1 VTGARARSTRLGARG
16 LAVIALVCGLAACTR
31 PESDEIVLQFWAMG
45 REGEVVAELTRG
57 FEASHPGIRVKVQ
70 QIPWQG
76 AHEKLLTAFVG
87 EATPDVAQMG
97 NTWIPEFTALGAL
110 APLNQSV
117 AASGRVDPRDYF
129 PGIWDTNLIDGSL
142 RGVPWYVDTRLL
154 FYRRD
159 LLAQAGFDHPPRSW
173 SEWMEMLGAIKRLPG
188 PEHYS
193 ILVPLNEFEPLL
205 LLGLQQE
212 EPLLREGDRWGNFR
226 SPGFRRAL
234 GFYLELF
241 DKELAPR
248 ATNTQISNVWNEF
261 ARGYFAFYITGPWNI
276 GEFKRRLP
284 PELQESWMTAP
295 LPGPQGAGLSSA
307 GGSSLVVFTGS
318 RHKDAAW
325 QLIEYLSQPDV
336 QRRFYALSGD
346 LPPRRSSW
354 EDPALAGDIHAAAF
368 RDQLERVEPT
378 PKVPEWERIA
388 TEMRI
393 VAEQAAHGDLT
404 VDAAAAELD
413 ARADRILEKR
423 RWILAREAGK

>member
-1 VTGARARSTRLGARG
+1 MTVAGAVRWLS
-16 LAVIALVCGLAACTR
+16 IAMLVCGMAACTR
-31 PESDEIVLQFWAMG
+31 SGSEEIVLEFWAMG

-57 FEASHPGIRVKVQ
+57 FEARHPGIRVNVQ
-70 QIPWQG
+70 QLPWQG

-87 EATPDVAQMG
+87 DATPDVAQMG
-97 NTWIPEFTALGAL
+97 NTWVPEFATLGAL
-110 APLNQSV
+110 APLAPSA
-117 AASGRVDPRDYF
+117 AASAVVEQEDYF
-129 PGIWDTNLIDGSL
+129 PGIWDTNVIDGQL
-142 RGVPWYVDTRLL
+142 FGIPWYVDTRLL

-173 SEWMEMLGAIKRLPG
+173 EEWRQMLIAIKRLPG
-188 PEHYS
+188 AEHYS

-212 EPLLREGDRWGNFR
+212 EPLLREGGRWGNFR

-248 ATNTQISNVWNEF
+248 ATNTQIANVWNEF

-284 PELQESWMTAP
+284 QELQGSWMTAP
-295 LPGPQGAGLSSA
+295 LPGPSGAGLSNA
-307 GGSSLVVFTGS
+307 GGSSLVVFADS
-318 RHKDAAW
+318 RRKEAAW
-325 QLIEYLSQPDV
+325 KLIEYLSQPEI
-336 QRRFYALSGD
+336 QRRFYELSGD

-354 EDPALAGDIHAAAF
+354 EGSALGDDVHAAAF

-388 TEMRI
+388 TELRI
-393 VAEQAAHGDLT
+393 VAEQAAHGTLT

-423 RWILAREAGK
+423 RWILEREARE

>member
-1 VTGARARSTRLGARG
+1 MTEAGTGSTGPSARWLSVA
-16 LAVIALVCGLAACTR
+16 ALVCGVAACAR
-31 PESDEIVLQFWAMG
+31 GDSNEIVLEFWAMG

-57 FEASHPGIRVKVQ
+57 FEASHPGIRVNVQ
-70 QIPWQG
+70 QLPWQG

-87 EATPDVAQMG
+87 DATPDLAQMG
-97 NTWIPEFTALGAL
+97 NTWVPEFATLGAL
-110 APLNQSV
+110 AALDPPV
-117 AASGRVDPRDYF
+117 AASAVVEQADYF
-129 PGIWDTNLIDGSL
+129 PGIWDTNVIDGRL
-142 RGVPWYVDTRLL
+142 FGVPWYVDTRLL

-173 SEWMEMLGAIKRLPG
+173 DEWREMLIAIKRLPG
-188 PEHYS
+188 AEHYS

-205 LLGLQQE
+205 LLGLQQD
-212 EPLLREGDRWGNFR
+212 EPLLREDGRWGNFR

-241 DKELAPR
+241 EKELAPR

-284 PELQESWMTAP
+284 QELAGSWMTAP
-295 LPGPQGAGLSSA
+295 LPGPRGAGLSNA
-307 GGSSLVVFTGS
+307 GGSSLVVFANS
-318 RHKDAAW
+318 RRQEAAW
-325 QLIEYLSQPDV
+325 KLIEYLSQPEV

-354 EDPALAGDIHAAAF
+354 EGSALSGDVYSAAF
-368 RDQLERVEPT
+368 REQLERVEPT

-388 TEMRI
+388 TELRI
-393 VAEQAAHGDLT
+393 VAEQAAHGALT
-404 VDAAAAELD
+404 VDAAVSELD

-423 RWILAREAGK
+423 RWILSREAGP